1 MNVLKKIFI
10 ISNNIRTVIINTFF
24 WIIVGII
31 IFTLFFSKEETS
43 IGRTLVIKPTGDIY
57 DSPTEVELA
66 DLIGAN
72 KLTENTMLKEIL
84 FAIET
89 AIKDKN
95 IDRVVLDLQYMGSL
109 GFGNM
114 KEIGS
119 SLERLKN
126 AGKEILAFSSFYNQE
141 AYYIASFADEIVMDP
156 YGDVYF
162 NGIGVYRNYYKDLL
176 DKYKVDVNVFRA
188 GGYKSFVEPYIENS
202 MSSDVKTQNLLWM
215 TSIWDNITNTI
226 AENRSLNNEV
236 LLDLIN
242 SKVSHLEKYKGNSSQ
257 MALKTGLV
265 DTLKAGNIFT
275 DELGECYNFKDYN
288 RNNSS
293 LVLGKKTGVLN
304 IEGAIT
310 YSDNKPGSVSSV
322 EVISLLDSVL
332 DDNDFEALIVRINSG
347 GGGVF
352 ASEVIRRKIEEVNE
366 KIPVVISMGDVCASG
381 GYWIAT
387 SGDYIFANPTTITG
401 SIGVFG
407 IQFGLEDTLRDNW
420 GVNNDGVGTTYNSGD
435 GGLTRNLSKKS
446 AKEYQ
451 LTVNNTYNNFLD
463 LITKSRDI
471 SKEEL
476 INIAGG
482 RVWTGEQAAQF
493 KLIDED
499 GGFLDAVSYLN
510 KEYGI
515 KGDLEYL
522 EADMGIID
530 SILSLFSQ
538 NISIPDSVLFKFS
551 KEISN
556 DLKTFEKIDDP
567 KGLYSIWY

>member
-126 AGKEILAFSSFYNQE
+126 ARKEILAFSSFYNQE

-236 LLDLIN
+236 LLDLID